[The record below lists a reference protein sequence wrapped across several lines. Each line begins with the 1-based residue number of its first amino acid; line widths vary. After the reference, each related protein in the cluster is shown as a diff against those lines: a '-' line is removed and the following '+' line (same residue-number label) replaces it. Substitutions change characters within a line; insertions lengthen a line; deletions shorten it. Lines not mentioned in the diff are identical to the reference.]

1 MPNNNRSRG
10 SRGKRIK
17 TKHAERETHRPAQQ
31 QALRLQEAITKRFR
45 RNPLWCEEPDSA
57 QAPGASSSTTL
68 PADEQEQTT
77 PSGVIKV
84 SIDSDSDCPV
94 CPSEEGSLSGESS
107 FPCIPCREYDHT
119 SVKEPE
125 PKVKSLGPTTD
136 SSYDGY
142 AINERAARPNGA
154 NGL

>member
-10 SRGKRIK
+10 SRGKRLK

-77 PSGVIKV
+77 PSGVIPV
-84 SIDSDSDCPV
+84 SIDSDSDQALS
-94 CPSEEGSLSGESS
+94 PSEEGSP
-107 FPCIPCREYDHT
+107 FTPPPCIPCREYNCA
-119 SVKEPE
+119 SVKEPD

-142 AINERAARPNGA
+142 AINEWTTRPNGT